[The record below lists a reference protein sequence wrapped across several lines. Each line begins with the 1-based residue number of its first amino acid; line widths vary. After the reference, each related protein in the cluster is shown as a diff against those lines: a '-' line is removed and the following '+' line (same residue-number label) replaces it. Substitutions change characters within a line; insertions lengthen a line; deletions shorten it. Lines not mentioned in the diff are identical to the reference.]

1 MNIPNEEGT
10 TTSVNHVSFHKS
22 VAPLAPLTLLL
33 VIVAMIALACG
44 SDPTPTQSSQP
55 GPTQAPTV
63 DESQADP
70 GELVIYSGREED
82 LIGPIVEQ
90 FATATG
96 IDVKVNYGSN
106 AALVATIQEE
116 GQNSP
121 ADVYYG
127 SDPGSLGALETRLR
141 ALPDSVLAKVD
152 SKLSSRQG
160 KWVAISGRARTVVY
174 NTEALTEADL
184 PPSILDFTEPQWK
197 GRIGWAPTNGSF
209 QAFVTALRLTQGED
223 AAKAWLEGI
232 QANEPRVYPKNTP
245 IVQAAADGEI
255 DVGFVNHYYLFRF
268 LAEEGEGFQAR
279 NYYPTGGDVG
289 STILVSGAG
298 ILDSSENEAN
308 ARRFIEFLLSTVS
321 QQYFASQTFEYP
333 LVEGVKTHPELLP
346 LSEIDVPDV
355 DLGSL
360 QDLEGTLEL
369 LRDTGI
375 VP

>member
-1 MNIPNEEGT
+1 MNIRDEEGKAS
-10 TTSVNHVSFHKS
+10 SVSHIRISNSRKYLAVFTLLFAVVSF
-22 VAPLAPLTLLL
+22 V
-33 VIVAMIALACG
+33 ALACG
-44 SDPTPTQSSQP
+44 VDPTPTQSFQP
-55 GPTQAPTV
+55 ASTPPPAIDDAQAN
-63 DESQADP
+63 P

-82 LIGPIVEQ
+82 LIGAIVDQ
-90 FATATG
+90 FASATG

-127 SDPGSLGALETRLR
+127 SDPGSLGALEGRLQV
-141 ALPDSVLAKVD
+141 LPEAIMAKVD
-152 SKLSSRQG
+152 PKLSSRQG

-174 NTEALTEADL
+174 NTETISEADL
-184 PPSILDFTEPQWK
+184 PPSILDFTAPEWRD
-197 GRIGWAPTNGSF
+197 RIGWAPTNGSF
-209 QAFVTALRLTQGED
+209 QAFVTALRVSRGQD
-223 AAKAWLEGI
+223 AARAWLEGI
-232 QANEPRVYPKNTP
+232 QANNPRVYPKNTP

-268 LAEEGEGFQAR
+268 LAEEGEDFKAR

-298 ILDSSENEAN
+298 ILDSSDNEDN
-308 ARRFIEFLLSTVS
+308 AQRFIDFLLSTVS

-346 LSEIDVPDV
+346 LSEIGVPDV

-360 QDLEGTLEL
+360 QDLEGTLQL

>member
-1 MNIPNEEGT
+1 MNHISSHR
-10 TTSVNHVSFHKS
+10 SVVS
-22 VAPLAPLTLLL
+22 LAALAFLLA
-33 VIVAMIALACG
+33 IVSMIAMACSG
-44 SDPTPTQSSQP
+44 DPTPTHSSQP
-55 GPTQAPTV
+55 SQTQAPTT
-63 DESQADP
+63 DEAQDDP
-70 GELVIYSGREED
+70 GELVIYSGREKD
-82 LIGPIVEQ
+82 LIGPIVDQ
-90 FATATG
+90 FKAATG

-127 SDPGSLGALETRLR
+127 SDPGSLGALETRLQ
-141 ALPDSVLAKVD
+141 ALPDSLLGNVD
-152 SKLSSRQG
+152 PKLSSRQG
-160 KWVAISGRARTVVY
+160 KWVAISGRARAVVY

-184 PPSILDFTEPQWK
+184 PSSILDFTDSEWK

-209 QAFVTALRLTQGED
+209 QAFVTALRVTQGED
-223 AAKAWLEGI
+223 AARNWLEGI

-245 IVQAAADGEI
+245 IVQAAANGEI

-268 LAEEGEGFQAR
+268 LAEEGEGFKAR

-289 STILVSGAG
+289 ATILVSGAG
-298 ILDSSENEAN
+298 VLDSSENEAN
-308 ARRFIEFLLSTVS
+308 ALRFIEFLLSTVS

-346 LSEIDVPDV
+346 LSEIDLPDV

>member
-1 MNIPNEEGT
+1 MNNSWFRST
-10 TTSVNHVSFHKS
+10 KFHLT
-22 VAPLAPLTLLL
+22 ALALLL
-33 VIVAMIALACG
+33 MVVSVVALACG
-44 SDPTPTQSSQP
+44 ADPTPTQSSQP
-55 GPTQAPTV
+55 DPTQPPAI
-63 DESQADP
+63 DDAQDDP

-127 SDPGSLGALETRLR
+127 SDPGSLGALESRLQV
-141 ALPDSVLAKVD
+141 LPNTILTKVD
-152 SKLSSRQG
+152 PKLSSRQD

-184 PPSILDFTEPQWK
+184 PPSILDFTAPEWK

-209 QAFVTALRLTQGED
+209 QAFVTALRETQGED
-223 AAKAWLEGI
+223 AARAWLEGI
-232 QANEPRVYPKNTP
+232 QANEPRVFPKNTP

-268 LAEEGEGFQAR
+268 LAEEGEGFKAR

-289 STILVSGAG
+289 ATILVSGAG
-298 ILDSSENEAN
+298 VLDSSNNEAN
-308 ARRFIEFLLSTVS
+308 AHRFIEFLLSTVS

-333 LVEGVKTHPELLP
+333 LVEGVKTHPELIP

-360 QDLEGTLEL
+360 QDLEGTLKL

>member
-1 MNIPNEEGT
+1 MRNST
-10 TTSVNHVSFHKS
+10 FRLT
-22 VAPLAPLTLLL
+22 ALTLLL
-33 VIVAMIALACG
+33 TVVLVVGLACG
-44 SDPTPTQSSQP
+44 GSPTPTQSSQSS
-55 GPTQAPTV
+55 PTQVPSI
-63 DESQADP
+63 DEGRDEP

-82 LIGPIVEQ
+82 LIGSIVEQ
-90 FATATG
+90 FVAATG

-127 SDPGSLGALETRLR
+127 SDPGSLGALESMQ
-141 ALPDSVLAKVD
+141 ALPDIIMEKVD

-174 NTEALTEADL
+174 NTETISEDDL
-184 PPSILDFTEPQWK
+184 PSSILEFTSPEWK

-209 QAFVTALRLTQGED
+209 QAFVTALRVAQGEEG
-223 AAKAWLEGI
+223 ARAWLEGI
-232 QANEPRVYPKNTP
+232 QANEPRIYPKNTP
-245 IVQAAADGEI
+245 IVQATADGEI

-268 LAEEGEGFQAR
+268 LAEEGEEFKAR
-279 NYYPTGGDVG
+279 NYFPTGGDVG
-289 STILVSGAG
+289 ATILVSGAG
-298 ILDSSENEAN
+298 VLDSSDNEAN
-308 ARRFIEFLLSTVS
+308 AHKFIEFLLSAVS

-346 LSEIDVPDV
+346 LSEIDIPDV

-360 QDLEGTLEL
+360 RDLEGTLEL

>member
-1 MNIPNEEGT
+1 MRSANLT
-10 TTSVNHVSFHKS
+10 KRLL
-22 VAPLAPLTLLL
+22 PLAALALLL
-33 VIVAMIALACG
+33 VLATTLTLACG
-44 SDPTPTQSSQP
+44 TDPTSTPSPASTSTPAMSEED
-55 GPTQAPTV
+55 G
-63 DESQADP
+63 DP
-70 GELVIYSGREED
+70 GELIIYSGREEE

-121 ADVYYG
+121 ADIYYG
-127 SDPGSLGALETRLR
+127 SDPGSLGALESRLQ
-141 ALPDSVLAKVD
+141 ALPDSILSKVD
-152 SKLSSRQG
+152 PKLASRQG
-160 KWVAISGRARTVVY
+160 KWVGISGRARAVVY
-174 NTEALTEADL
+174 NTETLTEADL
-184 PPSILDFTEPQWK
+184 PPSILDYTDHKWK

-209 QAFVTALRLTQGED
+209 QAFLTALRLTEGED
-223 AAKAWLEGI
+223 AARAWLEGI
-232 QANEPRVYPKNTP
+232 QANEPRVYSKNTP

-268 LAEEGEGFQAR
+268 LAEEGEGFKAR
-279 NYYPTGGDVG
+279 NHFPTGGDVG

-298 ILDSSENEAN
+298 IVDSSDNKENAE
-308 ARRFIEFLLSTVS
+308 RFIEFLLSTVS
-321 QQYFASQTFEYP
+321 QQFFASQTFEYP
-333 LVEGVKTHPELLP
+333 VIEGVTLHSELLP

-360 QDLEGTLEL
+360 QDLEGTLKL

>member
-1 MNIPNEEGT
+1 MNIRYEEGKAS
-10 TTSVNHVSFHKS
+10 SVSQIRISNSRKY
-22 VAPLAPLTLLL
+22 LAVFTLLFT
-33 VIVAMIALACG
+33 VVSVVALACG
-44 SDPTPTQSSQP
+44 VDPTPTQSFQP
-55 GPTQAPTV
+55 APTPPPAI
-63 DESQADP
+63 DDAQANP

-82 LIGPIVEQ
+82 LIGPIVDQ
-90 FATATG
+90 FASATG

-127 SDPGSLGALETRLR
+127 SDPGSLGALEGRLQ
-141 ALPDSVLAKVD
+141 ALPEAIMAKVEP
-152 SKLSSRQG
+152 KLSSRQG

-174 NTEALTEADL
+174 NTATISEADL
-184 PPSILDFTEPQWK
+184 PPSILDFTAPEWR

-209 QAFVTALRLTQGED
+209 QAFVTALRVSQGQD
-223 AAKAWLEGI
+223 AARAWLEGI
-232 QANEPRVYPKNTP
+232 QANNPRVYPKNTP

-268 LAEEGEGFQAR
+268 LAEEGEDFKAR

-298 ILDSSENEAN
+298 ILDSSDNEDN
-308 ARRFIEFLLSTVS
+308 AQRFIDFLLSTVS

-346 LSEIDVPDV
+346 LSEIGVPDV

-360 QDLEGTLEL
+360 QDLEGTLQL

>member
-1 MNIPNEEGT
+1 MNPLG
-10 TTSVNHVSFHKS
+10 SKKS
-22 VAPLAPLTLLL
+22 IVPLT
-33 VIVAMIALACG
+33 ALALVLVLLSTLAFACG
-44 SDPTPTQSSQP
+44 AEPTPTQASQP
-55 GPTQAPTV
+55 SPTQPPTI
-63 DESQADP
+63 DEGQDDP

-106 AALVATIQEE
+106 AALVATIHEE

-127 SDPGSLGALETRLR
+127 SDPGSLGALESRLQ
-141 ALPDSVLAKVD
+141 ALPDSILSKVD
-152 SKLSSRQG
+152 PKLASRQG
-160 KWVAISGRARTVVY
+160 KWVGISGRARTVVY
-174 NTEALTEADL
+174 NTDALTEADL
-184 PPSILDFTEPQWK
+184 PSSILDFTDPKWK

-209 QAFVTALRLTQGED
+209 QAFVTALRLTEGED
-223 AAKAWLEGI
+223 VARTWLEGI

-245 IVQAAADGEI
+245 TVQAAADGEI

-268 LAEEGEGFQAR
+268 LAEEGEGFKAR
-279 NYYPTGGDVG
+279 NYFPTGGDVG
-289 STILVSGAG
+289 ATVLVSGTG
-298 ILDSSENEAN
+298 ILDTSGNEENAV
-308 ARRFIEFLLSTVS
+308 RFIEFLLSTVS

-333 LVEGVKTHPELLP
+333 VVEGVKTHPELLP

-360 QDLEGTLEL
+360 QDLEGTLKL